1 MAGNG
6 MNCGII
12 SDRRYRSALVEE
24 PPNRDRLRERTL
36 KQALSSAG
44 LLFGLQRCT
53 EPTCARAYAN
63 DLAEHDSKQPRLCVT
78 CKEVFAKRFREPSPD
93 HRNSDDVIQPP
104 REWRTVPVA
113 RTIQLFQQRTGSR
126 DEYEF

>member
-1 MAGNG
+1 

-12 SDRRYRSALVEE
+12 SYWRYRSALVEE

-44 LLFGLQRCT
+44 LLFSLTRCT

-63 DLAEHDSKQPRLCVT
+63 DLAEHDSKQPRLCSA
-78 CKEVFAKRFREPSPD
+78 CKEAFSKRFRK
-93 HRNSDDVIQPP
+93 
-104 REWRTVPVA
+104 
-113 RTIQLFQQRTGSR
+113 
-126 DEYEF
+126 